1 MKMQEINNHKNLNSM
16 VSKINIGQ
24 EIKEKMASGGI
35 GVTELSNKT
44 HIERRRLYRIFKKK
58 SIDTDVLFN
67 LSVQLKCDFFKLYS
81 EELSGGLLNVTKE
94 SHVTKMSH

>member
-58 SIDTDVLFN
+58 KYRYGRSFQPLCTT
-67 LSVQLKCDFFKLYS
+67 Q
-81 EELSGGLLNVTKE
+81 
-94 SHVTKMSH
+94 M

>member
-1 MKMQEINNHKNLNSM
+1 
-16 VSKINIGQ
+16 
-24 EIKEKMASGGI
+24 MASGGI

-58 SIDTDVLFN
+58 SIDTDILFN

-81 EELSGGLLNVTKE
+81 DELADRIA
-94 SHVTKMSH
+94 

>member
-1 MKMQEINNHKNLNSM
+1 M

-24 EIKEKMASGGI
+24 EIKEKMTSVGI

-58 SIDTDVLFN
+58 SIDTDILFGGYVGSFTGASFEPDGTTFN
-67 LSVQLKCDFFKLYS
+67 LSIHT
-81 EELSGGLLNVTKE
+81 N
-94 SHVTKMSH
+94 